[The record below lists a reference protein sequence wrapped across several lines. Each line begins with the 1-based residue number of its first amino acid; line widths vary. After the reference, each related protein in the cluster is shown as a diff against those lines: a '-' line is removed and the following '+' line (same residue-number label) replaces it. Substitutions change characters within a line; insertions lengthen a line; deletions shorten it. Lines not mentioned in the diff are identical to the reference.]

1 MRTSRGF
8 SATADLHNSAFSSN
22 FGTTRCCSR
31 SWDKGER
38 RAVSQGWLMSRI
50 LHYRPIAEQL
60 DVGRGVELRIKAN
73 ILEQRRAVS
82 QG

>member
-1 MRTSRGF
+1 
-8 SATADLHNSAFSSN
+8 
-22 FGTTRCCSR
+22 
-31 SWDKGER
+31 
-38 RAVSQGWLMSRI
+38 MSRI